1 MTSSYFGSTVTK
13 LTGRKDSR
21 LFSPVSSLAA
31 TWVTKLLAGMVSFIV
46 HPGQTLFQLELP
58 LLVAG
63 LDSVLHD
70 PPIASCVL

>member
-1 MTSSYFGSTVTK
+1 MTWSYFGLHRGEIDRQEGQPAV
-13 LTGRKDSR
+13 LPGVVPGGHLGDE
-21 LFSPVSSLAA
+21 AA
-31 TWVTKLLAGMVSFIV
+31 GGDGLVY
-46 HPGQTLFQLELP
+46 PGQTLLQLELP